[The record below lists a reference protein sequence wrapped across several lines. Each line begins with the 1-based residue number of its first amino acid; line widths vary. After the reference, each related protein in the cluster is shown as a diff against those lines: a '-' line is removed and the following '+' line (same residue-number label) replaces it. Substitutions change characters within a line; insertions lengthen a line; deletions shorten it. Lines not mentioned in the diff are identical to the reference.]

1 MEVFNNFFSLL
12 SDVWKD
18 GISGASFTDI
28 VVALTVFFVFLLLR
42 SVVSKYIVKKI
53 ESFVSKSTNNFDN
66 SLTNSLEGPVKFF
79 PIVFGSFL
87 ARKIFCLGYQLSL
100 CRHL

>member
-28 VVALTVFFVFLLLR
+28 VIALAVFFVFLLLR
-42 SVVSKYIVKKI
+42 SVVLQIY
-53 ESFVSKSTNNFDN
+53 
-66 SLTNSLEGPVKFF
+66 
-79 PIVFGSFL
+79 
-87 ARKIFCLGYQLSL
+87 R
-100 CRHL
+100 

>member
-28 VVALTVFFVFLLLR
+28 VTALAVFFIFT
-42 SVVSKYIVKKI
+42 SKKCSFSLSSKELKPMFQKVRIILTIV
-53 ESFVSKSTNNFDN
+53 
-66 SLTNSLEGPVKFF
+66 
-79 PIVFGSFL
+79 
-87 ARKIFCLGYQLSL
+87 
-100 CRHL
+100 

>member
-28 VVALTVFFVFLLLR
+28 VTALAVFFAFLLLEAYFQ
-42 SVVSKYIVKKI
+42 VIVKELKPMFQKVRI
-53 ESFVSKSTNNFDN
+53 I
-66 SLTNSLEGPVKFF
+66 LT
-79 PIVFGSFL
+79 IV
-87 ARKIFCLGYQLSL
+87 
-100 CRHL
+100 